1 MLNSALGIL
10 KQYQDSK
17 QIGLFLFPSLF
28 NRAYALPKVDLF
40 YSQNGRSHSLIKHE
54 ENIVICTRSF
64 TKRSAMLPFCET
76 FHFSHLALSHFVKA
90 FFWELSQNGTLP
102 HYLFIIR
109 MRALRCSTSTRFRKR
124 EFRDSARA
132 LRASQLGLFGVSL
145 PSNARETKGLNLRL

>member
-28 NRAYALPKVDLF
+28 NRAYALPKVELF

-90 FFWELSQNGTLP
+90 FSWDLSQNGTLP
-102 HYLFIIR
+102 HYL
-109 MRALRCSTSTRFRKR
+109 L
-124 EFRDSARA
+124 
-132 LRASQLGLFGVSL
+132 LFGCALYDAVLAHVFESVSFGIRPEL
-145 PSNARETKGLNLRL
+145 FGRANSVFSECPFIRTRKK